1 MQEQTVVI
9 KVKDGDLLNVS
20 KYRLIADSN
29 IFRYLLEELGL
40 EQLEIEDFSV
50 DIVTVF
56 LTLLEDK
63 QVRDI
68 EKSQFRELHKLSVV
82 FEVMWLKN
90 NCQKWLNCKMTR
102 DKAMKDEEKFY
113 LLEEC
118 FYIQKKWGQSDL
130 MNTLL
135 STLVHQDNSTIIA
148 MYMPEFDK
156 LEPMKLDVMLILG
169 GSDTFCSSR
178 LFFRIC

>member
-29 IFRYLLEELGL
+29 IFRYLVEELGL

-63 QVRDI
+63 QLRDI
-68 EKSQFRELHKLSVV
+68 DKSQFRELHKLSVV

-90 NCQKWLNCKMTR
+90 NCQKWLKSKMT
-102 DKAMKDEEKFY
+102 
-113 LLEEC
+113 
-118 FYIQKKWGQSDL
+118 
-130 MNTLL
+130 
-135 STLVHQDNSTIIA
+135 
-148 MYMPEFDK
+148 
-156 LEPMKLDVMLILG
+156 
-169 GSDTFCSSR
+169 
-178 LFFRIC
+178 

>member
-63 QVRDI
+63 QLRDI

-90 NCQKWLNCKMTR
+90 NCQN
-102 DKAMKDEEKFY
+102 
-113 LLEEC
+113 
-118 FYIQKKWGQSDL
+118 G
-130 MNTLL
+130 
-135 STLVHQDNSTIIA
+135 
-148 MYMPEFDK
+148 
-156 LEPMKLDVMLILG
+156 
-169 GSDTFCSSR
+169 
-178 LFFRIC
+178 